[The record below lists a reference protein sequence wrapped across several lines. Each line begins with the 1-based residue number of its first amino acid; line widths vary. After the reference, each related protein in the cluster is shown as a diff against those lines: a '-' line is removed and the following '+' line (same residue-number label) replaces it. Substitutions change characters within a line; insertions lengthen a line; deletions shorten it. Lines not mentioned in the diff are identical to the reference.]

1 MTTGGGKRTFRLG
14 AQQAGHGAE
23 LDRDTPVEESS
34 GGNVAHLS
42 AAPLGGPQPFSL
54 VIAEAVEHER
64 RRMAADVHDL
74 VMQDLA
80 LALARARM
88 LADDTPAAESVVAA
102 AERALA
108 GARGLVSGLTVQRSE
123 PIAAA
128 VTAGV
133 RKAARDIPVTVVV
146 QDVPPLPQPDGQ
158 TFSAIVHIARE
169 AVANAVKHGGPT
181 RVDVTLE
188 CPEEWR
194 LRIRDDGCGF
204 DAERASGGFGLQS
217 MRRQAHAL
225 GGRLDVTSEPGAG
238 TILVALLP

>member
-1 MTTGGGKRTFRLG
+1 MNTGGGKRIFRLG
-14 AQQAGHGAE
+14 ARQTGHGPE
-23 LDRDTPVEESS
+23 PERDTQVEGTA
-34 GGNVAHLS
+34 GGKLAHLS
-42 AAPLGGPQPFSL
+42 VAASDAPAPLRETI
-54 VIAEAVEHER
+54 VAAVEHER

-88 LADDTPAAESVVAA
+88 LADDTPAAEAVVAA

-108 GARGLVSGLTVQRSE
+108 GARGLVCGLTVQRSE

-128 VTAGV
+128 VAAGV
-133 RKAARDIPVTVVV
+133 RRAARDIPVTVVA
-146 QDVPPLPQPDGQ
+146 QDVPPLPQPDRQ

-169 AVANAVKHGGPT
+169 AVTNAVKHANPT
-181 RVDVTLE
+181 RIDVALE

-194 LRIRDDGCGF
+194 LRIRDDGSGF
-204 DAERASGGFGLQS
+204 EADRASGGFGLQS

-225 GGRLDVTSEPGAG
+225 GGRLQVTSGAG
-238 TILVALLP
+238 SGTSVVALLP

>member
-1 MTTGGGKRTFRLG
+1 MITGGGKRIFRLG
-14 AQQAGHGAE
+14 ARQAGHGAE
-23 LDRDTPVEESS
+23 LERDTRVEETS
-34 GGNVAHLS
+34 GGNVTHLS
-42 AAPLGGPQPFSL
+42 VAAPNGPEPLSQT
-54 VIAEAVEHER
+54 IAAAVEHER

-80 LALARARM
+80 RVLARARM
-88 LADDTPAAESVVAA
+88 LADDTPAAASIVAA

-108 GARGLVSGLTVQRSE
+108 GARGLVCGLTVQRSE

-133 RKAARDIPVTVVV
+133 RKAARDIPVTVVA
-146 QDVPPLPQPDGQ
+146 QDVPPLPEPDRQ

-169 AVANAVKHGGPT
+169 AVTNAVKHGSPT
-181 RVDVTLE
+181 RIDVALE

-194 LRIRDDGCGF
+194 LRIRDDGRGF
-204 DAERASGGFGLQS
+204 DADRASGGFGLQS

-225 GGRLDVTSEPGAG
+225 GGRLKVTSDAGAG
-238 TILVALLP
+238 TTVVALLP

>member
-1 MTTGGGKRTFRLG
+1 MITGGGKRIFRLG
-14 AQQAGHGAE
+14 ARQAGHAAE
-23 LDRDTPVEESS
+23 LGRDTWVEETCD
-34 GGNVAHLS
+34 GNVAHLS
-42 AAPLGGPQPFSL
+42 VAPLSDREPLSHT
-54 VIAEAVEHER
+54 IAAAVEHER

-80 LALARARM
+80 LALATARM
-88 LADDTPAAESVVAA
+88 LADDTPAAESIVAA

-108 GARGLVSGLTVQRSE
+108 AARGLVSGLGVQRSE

-133 RKAARDIPVTVVV
+133 RKAARDIPVTVVA
-146 QDVPPLPQPDGQ
+146 QDVPPLPQPDRQ

-169 AVANAVKHGGPT
+169 AVANAVKHGSPT
-181 RVDVTLE
+181 RIDVALE

-204 DAERASGGFGLQS
+204 DAERASGGFGLHS

-225 GGRLDVTSEPGAG
+225 GGRLKVTSDAGAG
-238 TILVALLP
+238 TTVVALLP